1 MPLGASGAV
10 VASLGGGG
18 AARHGAGGVPAGVAA
33 STQRSVTSFASAS
46 SVPLGAS
53 VPLEASVAVEAS
65 LVSSGPLHG
74 VASEIGVHNVRMLQ
88 KAHSSPKRGW
98 LRGSPDALRW
108 AAARVG
114 PGFAA
119 LHAFY
124 GVQSYLR

>member
-65 LVSSGPLHG
+65 LECSWPLQGKASKISLRSIG
-74 VASEIGVHNVRMLQ
+74 VAEPLEMLPS
-88 KAHSSPKRGW
+88 AG
-98 LRGSPDALRW
+98 GSC
-108 AAARVG
+108 VG
-114 PGFAA
+114 
-119 LHAFY
+119 
-124 GVQSYLR
+124 